1 MNVILS
7 PQERDVLER
16 FQARVADWK
25 RARWGVLALGAACLG
40 TSAWLL
46 PKFFRV
52 AELLDQMRVDLNSGR
67 GDDLPRA
74 TAQLAVVLALRVAVG
89 VVTGAFGLHQIVATV
104 RYWSGRPE
112 HLALSAIIER
122 EFGIES
128 CKRSV

>member
-7 PQERDVLER
+7 PRDRDVLER
-16 FQARVADWK
+16 FQTRVADWK
-25 RARWGVLALGAACLG
+25 RARWRALAFGTVCLG

-52 AELLDQMRVDLNSGR
+52 AELLDEMNVDLNR
-67 GDDLPRA
+67 GHGDALART

-89 VVTGAFGLHQIVATV
+89 VVTGAFGLHLIVATV

-128 CKRSV
+128 RKRSV